1 VRRPGLAHEQCGGEV
16 GGAIWQRG
24 AATSSGDDCH
34 GAELGVG
41 GCRGQGQPSLE
52 VERGRG
58 GQ

>member
-1 VRRPGLAHEQCGGEV
+1 VVECGGEV
-16 GGAIWQRG
+16 GGVIWQRG
-24 AATSSGDDCH
+24 AAALSGDDGC

-41 GCRGQGQPSLE
+41 CCRGQGQPSLE